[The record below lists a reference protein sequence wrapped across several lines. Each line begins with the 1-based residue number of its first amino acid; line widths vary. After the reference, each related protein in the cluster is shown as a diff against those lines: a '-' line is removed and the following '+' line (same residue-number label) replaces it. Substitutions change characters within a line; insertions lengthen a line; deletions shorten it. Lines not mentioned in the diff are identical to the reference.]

1 MERIRLGILGLGRA
15 GYGMHL
21 AELSGKEDKFEI
33 YAVCDLVPERRQK
46 VADKYRCRAYPTFED
61 MLSDRNIDIFDIAVR
76 SCDHYRYAKKALDN
90 GWNVL
95 LEKPMAMN
103 YQEAA
108 ELVKTAEENGVKLYV
123 RHNRRFEGLF
133 NQVLSAVNSGIIGD
147 AFKVVIRRN
156 AFETRNDWQT
166 LRKYG
171 GGQLL
176 NWGPH
181 LIDQSLRFCGGD
193 YTSLYSDLRQIN
205 ASGDCEDHVNIIMK
219 GVNNVT
225 VDMEISCGCALET
238 PLYIVYGTRGC
249 ISADENEVCIRYLDK
264 GRGIVRLPVNE
275 GNPPE
280 YFEPQPPLDWHEERR
295 KAENVYLDQIF
306 TAIYDDY
313 RNGIPFPISHD
324 EALKVMQVI
333 DEARK

>member
-1 MERIRLGILGLGRA
+1 M
-15 GYGMHL
+15 
-21 AELSGKEDKFEI
+21 
-33 YAVCDLVPERRQK
+33 
-46 VADKYRCRAYPTFED
+46 
-61 MLSDRNIDIFDIAVR
+61 
-76 SCDHYRYAKKALDN
+76 
-90 GWNVL
+90 
-95 LEKPMAMN
+95 
-103 YQEAA
+103 
-108 ELVKTAEENGVKLYV
+108 
-123 RHNRRFEGLF
+123 
-133 NQVLSAVNSGIIGD
+133 
-147 AFKVVIRRN
+147 
-156 AFETRNDWQT
+156 
-166 LRKYG
+166 
-171 GGQLL
+171 L

-264 GRGIVRLPVNE
+264 DRGIVRLPVNE

-295 KAENVYLDQIF
+295 KAENVYLNQIF

>member
-1 MERIRLGILGLGRA
+1 MECTSPSCPA
-15 GYGMHL
+15 
-21 AELSGKEDKFEI
+21 KEDKFEI

-90 GWNVL
+90 GRNVL

-166 LRKYG
+166 LR
-171 GGQLL
+171 
-176 NWGPH
+176 NTAA
-181 LIDQSLRFCGGD
+181 DSCSTGD
-193 YTSLYSDLRQIN
+193 RT
-205 ASGDCEDHVNIIMK
+205 
-219 GVNNVT
+219 
-225 VDMEISCGCALET
+225 
-238 PLYIVYGTRGC
+238 
-249 ISADENEVCIRYLDK
+249 
-264 GRGIVRLPVNE
+264 
-275 GNPPE
+275 
-280 YFEPQPPLDWHEERR
+280 
-295 KAENVYLDQIF
+295 
-306 TAIYDDY
+306 
-313 RNGIPFPISHD
+313 
-324 EALKVMQVI
+324 
-333 DEARK
+333 